1 MGLADR
7 GLIKRKMPN
16 DTRPKTKNIPFRK
29 IPKVGKDE
37 TMLGMLLAMGDTI
50 PS

>member
-1 MGLADR
+1 MIGQDEPPA
-7 GLIKRKMPN
+7 
-16 DTRPKTKNIPFRK
+16 KTKNIPFRK